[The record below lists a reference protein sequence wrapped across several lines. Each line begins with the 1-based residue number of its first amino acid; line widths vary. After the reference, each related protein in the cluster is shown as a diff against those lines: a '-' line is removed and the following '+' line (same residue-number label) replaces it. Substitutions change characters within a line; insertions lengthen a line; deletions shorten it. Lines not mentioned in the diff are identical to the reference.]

1 MTKRFGW
8 CMDGHHTD
16 CPGTMKMSDGKTH
29 VCDCPHH
36 EQVRRELEELL

>member
-8 CMDGHHTD
+8 CMDGHHEG
-16 CPGTMKMSDGKTH
+16 CPGTMKMGDGKTH

-36 EQVRRELEELL
+36 KELEELL